1 MTLTLMKNAD
11 SNQLNLLA
19 EDNSITVEFTKSGKV
34 RKRKPKTSNTY
45 FTEDTQNAIVEYVA
59 SEDQE
64 FRNTVYRERIEYGFF
79 KLTQNIIHTFKFYYT
94 EVDTIPELQHEVV
107 AFLLE
112 KLHLYNPEKGK
123 AFSYFGTIAKR
134 YLILYN
140 NANYKKLKDKAP
152 VEAVDEDK
160 TILIDLVNSESEI
173 NQVDTTPS
181 YLKQFTVYVDSN
193 LFELFPKQN
202 DARIA
207 DAIMELFRKSEN
219 LDIFNKKALYI
230 YIKEITDAS
239 TPQITKIIK
248 RLKLIYIKKY
258 NEYYEYGHVI
268 MSN

>member
-1 MTLTLMKNAD
+1 MAEEQEVLLTKKG
-11 SNQLNLLA
+11 
-19 EDNSITVEFTKSGKV
+19 TV
-34 RKRKPKTSNTY
+34 RKRKPKKANVY
-45 FTEDTQNAIVEYVA
+45 FTQETEDAI
-59 SEDQE
+59 
-64 FRNTVYRERIEYGFF
+64 IEYLKTKNQDKRNKIFNEKINYSF
-79 KLTQNIIHTFKFYYT
+79 HKLAENIIHTFKFYYT

-112 KLHLYNPEKGK
+112 KLHLYNQNKGK

-160 TILIDLVNSESEI
+160 SILIDIVNSNNEP
-173 NQVDTTPS
+173 QVDQLPS
-181 YLKQFTVYVDSN
+181 YLQQFAKYVDAN
-193 LFELFPKQN
+193 LYVLFPKQN

-207 DAIMELFRKSEN
+207 DAILELFRKNEN

-230 YIKEITDAS
+230 YVKEMTEAS

-248 RLKLIYIKKY
+248 RLKVVYVKKY
-258 NEYYEYGHVI
+258 NEYYEHGRI
-268 MSN
+268 TMSI

>member
-1 MTLTLMKNAD
+1 MAEEQEVLLTKKG
-11 SNQLNLLA
+11 
-19 EDNSITVEFTKSGKV
+19 TV
-34 RKRKPKTSNTY
+34 RKRKPKKANVY
-45 FTEDTQNAIVEYVA
+45 FTQETEDAI
-59 SEDQE
+59 
-64 FRNTVYRERIEYGFF
+64 IEYLKTKDTETRNKIFNEKINYSF
-79 KLTQNIIHTFKFYYT
+79 HKLAENIIHTFKFYYT

-112 KLHLYNPEKGK
+112 KLHLYNQNKGK

-160 TILIDLVNSESEI
+160 SILIDIVNSNNEP
-173 NQVDTTPS
+173 QVDPQPS
-181 YLKQFTVYVDSN
+181 YLQQFTKYVDAN
-193 LFELFPKQN
+193 LFVLFPKQN

-207 DAIMELFRKSEN
+207 DAILELFRKNEN

-230 YIKEITDAS
+230 YVKEMTEAS

-248 RLKLIYIKKY
+248 RLKIVYVKKY
-258 NEYYEYGHVI
+258 NEYYEHGRI
-268 MSN
+268 TMSI

>member
-1 MTLTLMKNAD
+1 MSEEILLTKKGT
-11 SNQLNLLA
+11 
-19 EDNSITVEFTKSGKV
+19 I
-34 RKRKPKTSNTY
+34 RKRKPKTANVY
-45 FTEDTQNAIVEYVA
+45 FTQDTEDAIVEYLKLR
-59 SEDQE
+59 SPKK
-64 FRNTVYRERIEYGFF
+64 RNKVFNERINYAFH
-79 KLTQNIIHTFKFYYT
+79 KLAENIIHTFKFYYT

-160 TILIDLVNSESEI
+160 TILTDLVNTSEI
-173 NQVDTTPS
+173 AHDLEPIS
-181 YLKQFTVYVDSN
+181 FMKQFTKYIDHN
-193 LFELFPKQN
+193 MFILFPKQR
-202 DARIA
+202 DAQIA
-207 DAIMELFRKSEN
+207 DAIIELFRKSEN

-230 YIKEITDAS
+230 YIKEMTEAS

-248 RLKLIYIKKY
+248 RLKVIYVRKY
-258 NEYYEYGHVI
+258 NEFYEHGRI
-268 MSN
+268 TMAL

>member
-1 MTLTLMKNAD
+1 MAEEEVLLTKKG
-11 SNQLNLLA
+11 
-19 EDNSITVEFTKSGKV
+19 TV
-34 RKRKPKTSNTY
+34 RKRKPKKSNVY
-45 FTEDTQNAIVEYVA
+45 FTQDTEDAILEYLITK
-59 SEDQE
+59 SQKK
-64 FRNTVYRERIEYGFF
+64 RNQIFNERINYAFH
-79 KLTQNIIHTFKFYYT
+79 KLAENIIHTFKFYYT

-112 KLHLYNPEKGK
+112 KLHLYKPEKGK
-123 AFSYFGTIAKR
+123 AFSYFGTIVKR

-152 VEAVDEDK
+152 VDAVDEDK
-160 TILIDLVNSESEI
+160 TILIDLVNNSNETYVD
-173 NQVDTTPS
+173 QVPTFI
-181 YLKQFTVYVDSN
+181 KQFVKYVDGK
-193 LFELFPKQN
+193 LFMLFPKQK
-202 DARIA
+202 DAQIA

-248 RLKLIYIKKY
+248 RLKLIYVRKY
-258 NEYYEYGHVI
+258 NEYYEHGHII

>member
-1 MTLTLMKNAD
+1 MIKEEEVIELTKKG
-11 SNQLNLLA
+11 
-19 EDNSITVEFTKSGKV
+19 TV
-34 RKRKPKTSNTY
+34 RKRKPKKANVY
-45 FTEDTQNAIVEYVA
+45 FTQETEDAI
-59 SEDQE
+59 
-64 FRNTVYRERIEYGFF
+64 IEYLLTKDTIKRNQIFNEHINYSF
-79 KLTQNIIHTFKFYYT
+79 HKLAENIIHTFKFYYT

-112 KLHLYNPEKGK
+112 KLHLYNQNKGK

-160 TILIDLVNSESEI
+160 SIFIDLTNNGKELYVEEI
-173 NQVDTTPS
+173 PS
-181 YLKQFTVYVDSN
+181 YMKQFTKYIDTN
-193 LFELFPKQN
+193 LFELFPKAN

-207 DAIMELFRKSEN
+207 DAILELFRKSEN

-230 YIKEITDAS
+230 YVKEMTEAS

-248 RLKLIYIKKY
+248 RLKIIYVKKY
-258 NEYYEYGHVI
+258 NQYYEHGHI
-268 MSN
+268 TMSI